1 MRWTDSDTAFI
12 QKQRVAHL
20 GTVGSEAE
28 PHVVPVCFVFD
39 GKRFYTAMDQKPKRV
54 PPERLRRLRN
64 IQRNAK
70 VALLLDEY
78 QEDWNR
84 LRYLLIHGEAS
95 LVEDEAERGQAFQ
108 LLRAKYAQYREVGLE
123 DAAWP
128 LLRIDPEG
136 VHRWRAS
143 EEPGES

>member
-1 MRWTDSDTAFI
+1 MRWTDADTAFI
-12 QKQRVAHL
+12 DRQRVAHL
-20 GTVGSEAE
+20 ATVGSEAD

-39 GKRFYTAMDQKPKRV
+39 GGRFYTALDQKPKGV
-54 PPERLRRLRN
+54 PPERLRRIRN

-70 VALLLDEY
+70 VALLLDDY
-78 QEDWNR
+78 QEDWKR

-95 LVEDEAERGQAFQ
+95 LVEDKPERRRAFR
-108 LLRAKYAQYREVGLE
+108 LLLAKYAQYREAGLE

-128 LLRIDPEG
+128 LIRIDPRG

-143 EEPGES
+143 AELEGP

>member
-12 QKQRVAHL
+12 DHQRVAHL
-20 GTVGSEAE
+20 ATVGSEAE

-39 GKRFYTAMDQKPKRV
+39 GERFYTALDQKPKRV
-54 PPERLRRLRN
+54 PPERLHRTRN

-70 VALLLDEY
+70 VALLLDDY
-78 QEDWNR
+78 REDWNR

-95 LVEDEAERGQAFQ
+95 LVEDEAERSRAFR
-108 LLRAKYAQYREVGLE
+108 LLLAKYSQYREAGLE
-123 DAAWP
+123 DTGWP
-128 LLRIDPEG
+128 LIRIDPRG

-143 EEPGES
+143 DEPEGS

>member
-12 QKQRVAHL
+12 DLQRVAHL
-20 GTVGSEAE
+20 ATVGSEAE

-39 GKRFYTAMDQKPKRV
+39 GERFYTALDQKPKRV
-54 PPERLRRLRN
+54 PPERLHRIRN
-64 IQRNAK
+64 ILGNAK

-78 QEDWNR
+78 QEDWKR

-95 LVEDEAERGQAFQ
+95 LVEDGAERSRAFR
-108 LLRAKYAQYREVGLE
+108 LLLAKYSQYREAGLE

-128 LLRIDPEG
+128 LIRIDPRR

-143 EEPGES
+143 AEPEGS